1 MKAGVYTKV
10 TRMNVEM
17 KTFIDHSNR
26 VYNLKMKMFHKI
38 IRNQMFETIQVVL
51 YFDGANVRT
60 RITS

>member
-26 VYNLKMKMFHKI
+26 VYNLKMKMFHI
-38 IRNQMFETIQVVL
+38 
-51 YFDGANVRT
+51 YGADNPFLNT
-60 RITS
+60 TL